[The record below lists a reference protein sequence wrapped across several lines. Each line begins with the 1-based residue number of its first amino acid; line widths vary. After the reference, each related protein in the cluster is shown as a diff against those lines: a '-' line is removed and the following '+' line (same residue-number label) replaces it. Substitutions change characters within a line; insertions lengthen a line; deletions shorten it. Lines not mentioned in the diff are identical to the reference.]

1 MEEEIMKKEYLF
13 AVIIILMAAPRAWA
27 VCDTLNLQA
36 SIVKAYFASESRSSL
51 RLATIDEQ
59 KLRLRG
65 ASRTFP
71 ELLKGLPS
79 LYATSESG
87 SYGDAKMNIRGFGQ
101 ENISVLLN
109 GIPISGLVSG
119 GMYWNNWMGLADAT
133 WAVQVQKG
141 VGSSMLSDGSVGG
154 SVNILT
160 ESPSDKPFAE
170 VGSYAGGGIY
180 KGYFKLS
187 SGELPRG
194 WSMNLMAS
202 YVGGAG
208 YVEATSVS
216 SFAYMLNVAKR
227 LGPEHRLL
235 FTALGS
241 PENHEH
247 RSSRLSAAEIAEY
260 GRRYNKNWGYR
271 DGKPFNLSLNNYF
284 KPYFTL
290 QHIWD
295 GERLS
300 MKNSIYL
307 AIGNGGG
314 RWSETKDSG
323 IATFRT
329 SDGHID
335 WDAVIRANRLA
346 DGSARNILSQ
356 YMAGHTQFGA
366 ISSLE
371 YVLGHG
377 WKIGAG
383 VNAQLY
389 YTWERE
395 RITDLLGA
403 DWWEESHGSDHVK
416 GVGDYVRTDNGKRIH
431 HGTAYM
437 TVSYES
443 RKVKADLGASVFG
456 STNQRWDK
464 YNYVGDDV
472 YSDIARGTGESLKGG
487 ILYKASRAH
496 SFYLNGGW
504 YNRLPYSNVWFS
516 SGNNEI
522 TRGVKNER
530 NILGELGWRMVW
542 DSGNVELTA
551 YATRWKNRTLMSG
564 KYRRLDADDVRYMIT
579 GLDALHK
586 GVEASLYQRI
596 GRRVEFKAFASI
608 GDWRWMNDVSA
619 IIYDDYTGLEAGRVN
634 VYCDGLPV
642 ADAPQTQMG
651 ANLRVNAAHGFSVGV
666 DVQYNDR
673 MYADFDPSTR
683 NNAEDRATSYRIPGY
698 HLLGADFSWTTGGR
712 HTLKV
717 FLRADNLLDV
727 SYIERGKDGA
737 THDLESFRGYWGF
750 GRVISFGIRYRL

>member
-1 MEEEIMKKEYLF
+1 MEEEIMKKKYLF

-36 SIVKAYFASESRSSL
+36 SIVKAYFASESRSAL

-65 ASRTFP
+65 ASHTFP

-141 VGSSMLSDGSVGG
+141 VGASMLSDGSVGG

-241 PENHEH
+241 PENHEQ

-271 DGKPFNLSLNNYF
+271 DGKPSNLSLNNYF

-290 QHIWD
+290 QHIC
-295 GERLS
+295 
-300 MKNSIYL
+300 
-307 AIGNGGG
+307 
-314 RWSETKDSG
+314 T
-323 IATFRT
+323 
-329 SDGHID
+329 
-335 WDAVIRANRLA
+335 
-346 DGSARNILSQ
+346 
-356 YMAGHTQFGA
+356 
-366 ISSLE
+366 
-371 YVLGHG
+371 
-377 WKIGAG
+377 
-383 VNAQLY
+383 
-389 YTWERE
+389 
-395 RITDLLGA
+395 
-403 DWWEESHGSDHVK
+403 
-416 GVGDYVRTDNGKRIH
+416 
-431 HGTAYM
+431 
-437 TVSYES
+437 
-443 RKVKADLGASVFG
+443 
-456 STNQRWDK
+456 
-464 YNYVGDDV
+464 
-472 YSDIARGTGESLKGG
+472 
-487 ILYKASRAH
+487 
-496 SFYLNGGW
+496 
-504 YNRLPYSNVWFS
+504 
-516 SGNNEI
+516 
-522 TRGVKNER
+522 
-530 NILGELGWRMVW
+530 
-542 DSGNVELTA
+542 
-551 YATRWKNRTLMSG
+551 
-564 KYRRLDADDVRYMIT
+564 
-579 GLDALHK
+579 
-586 GVEASLYQRI
+586 
-596 GRRVEFKAFASI
+596 
-608 GDWRWMNDVSA
+608 
-619 IIYDDYTGLEAGRVN
+619 
-634 VYCDGLPV
+634 
-642 ADAPQTQMG
+642 
-651 ANLRVNAAHGFSVGV
+651 
-666 DVQYNDR
+666 
-673 MYADFDPSTR
+673 
-683 NNAEDRATSYRIPGY
+683 
-698 HLLGADFSWTTGGR
+698 
-712 HTLKV
+712 
-717 FLRADNLLDV
+717 
-727 SYIERGKDGA
+727 
-737 THDLESFRGYWGF
+737 
-750 GRVISFGIRYRL
+750 

>member
-1 MEEEIMKKEYLF
+1 
-13 AVIIILMAAPRAWA
+13 
-27 VCDTLNLQA
+27 
-36 SIVKAYFASESRSSL
+36 
-51 RLATIDEQ
+51 
-59 KLRLRG
+59 
-65 ASRTFP
+65 
-71 ELLKGLPS
+71 
-79 LYATSESG
+79 
-87 SYGDAKMNIRGFGQ
+87 
-101 ENISVLLN
+101 
-109 GIPISGLVSG
+109 
-119 GMYWNNWMGLADAT
+119 
-133 WAVQVQKG
+133 
-141 VGSSMLSDGSVGG
+141 
-154 SVNILT
+154 
-160 ESPSDKPFAE
+160 
-170 VGSYAGGGIY
+170 
-180 KGYFKLS
+180 
-187 SGELPRG
+187 
-194 WSMNLMAS
+194 
-202 YVGGAG
+202 
-208 YVEATSVS
+208 
-216 SFAYMLNVAKR
+216 
-227 LGPEHRLL
+227 
-235 FTALGS
+235 
-241 PENHEH
+241 
-247 RSSRLSAAEIAEY
+247 
-260 GRRYNKNWGYR
+260 
-271 DGKPFNLSLNNYF
+271 
-284 KPYFTL
+284 
-290 QHIWD
+290 
-295 GERLS
+295 

-366 ISSLE
+366 ICSLE

-377 WKIGAG
+377 WRIGAG

-389 YTWERE
+389 HTWERE

-403 DWWEESHGSDHVK
+403 DWWAESHGSDHVK
-416 GVGDYVRTDNGKRIH
+416 RVGDYVRTDNGKRIH

-443 RKVKADLGASVFG
+443 RKVKVDLGASVFG

-472 YSDIARGTGESLKGG
+472 YSDIARGTGESIKGG
-487 ILYKASRAH
+487 ILYKATRAH

-504 YNRLPYSNVWFS
+504 YSRLPYSNVWFS

-542 DSGNVELTA
+542 DSGNVEFSA
-551 YATRWKNRTLMSG
+551 YAARWKNRTLMSG
-564 KYRRLDADDVRYMIT
+564 KYRSLDADDVRYMIT

-586 GVEASLYQRI
+586 GVEASIYQRI
-596 GRRVEFKAFASI
+596 GRCVEFKAFASI

-651 ANLRVNAAHGFSVGV
+651 ANLRLNVAHGFSMGV

-698 HLLGADFSWTTGGR
+698 HLLGADLSWTMSDR
-712 HTLKV
+712 HAMNV

-737 THDLESFRGYWGF
+737 AHDLESFRGYWGF

>member
-1 MEEEIMKKEYLF
+1 MEEEIMKKKYLF

-36 SIVKAYFASESRSSL
+36 SIVKAYFDSESRSAL

-141 VGSSMLSDGSVGG
+141 VGASMLSDGSVGG

-241 PENHEH
+241 PENHEQ
-247 RSSRLSAAEIAEY
+247 RSSRLSAAEIAEF

-366 ISSLE
+366 ICSLE

-377 WKIGAG
+377 WRIGAG

-389 YTWERE
+389 HTWERE

-403 DWWEESHGSDHVK
+403 DWWEESHGSDHMK
-416 GVGDYVRTDNGKRIH
+416 RVGDYVRTDNGKRIH

-472 YSDIARGTGESLKGG
+472 YSDIARGTGESIKGG

-504 YNRLPYSNVWFS
+504 YSRLPYSNVWFS

-542 DSGNVELTA
+542 DSGNVEFSA
-551 YATRWKNRTLMSG
+551 YAARWKNRTLMSG
-564 KYRRLDADDVRYMIT
+564 KYRSLDADDVRYMIT

-586 GVEASLYQRI
+586 GVEASIYQRI
-596 GRRVEFKAFASI
+596 GRCVEFKAFASI

-651 ANLRVNAAHGFSVGV
+651 ANLRLNVAHGFSMGV

-698 HLLGADFSWTTGGR
+698 HLLGADLSWTMSGR
-712 HTLKV
+712 HAMNV